1 MPIGYQDEW
10 DAIQNA
16 LILAGN
22 APSMDRARAE
32 DAIKIKFA
40 VESIQQ
46 QRNMTKLQESLLR
59 TTKILT
65 WATVVLSFFTVVL
78 VIVTAFH

>member
-1 MPIGYQDEW
+1 MPIEYKDDWDE
-10 DAIQNA
+10 IQKA

-22 APSMDRARAE
+22 AKSMERTRAE

-40 VESIQQ
+40 IESIQQ
-46 QRNMTKLQESLLR
+46 QRKMTELQISLLR

-65 WATVVLSFFTVVL
+65 WATAVLAFFTAVL
-78 VIVTAFH
+78 VFVTAFC

>member
-1 MPIGYQDEW
+1 MPINYKDDWDE
-10 DAIQNA
+10 IQNA

-22 APSMDRARAE
+22 AESMDRKRAE

-46 QRNMTKLQESLLR
+46 QKRMTELQTSLLR
-59 TTKILT
+59 TTNILT
-65 WATVVLSFFTVVL
+65 WATAVLAFFTAVL
-78 VIVTAFH
+78 VIVTAFC